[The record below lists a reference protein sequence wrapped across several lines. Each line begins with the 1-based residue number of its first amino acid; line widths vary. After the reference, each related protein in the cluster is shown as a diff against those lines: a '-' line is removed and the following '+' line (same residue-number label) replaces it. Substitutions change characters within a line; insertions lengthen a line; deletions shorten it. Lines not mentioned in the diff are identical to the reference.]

1 MSKHLFFR
9 AKFQGNQNTQFP
21 WDETNKTEDEKL
33 TAWMVS
39 DNGKLK
45 YSNNIQRMQTI
56 TLKIGKKIIQPNTL
70 KTYLIK
76 IEFNQ
81 KNRK

>member
-45 YSNNIQRMQTI
+45 YSNNI
-56 TLKIGKKIIQPNTL
+56 
-70 KTYLIK
+70 
-76 IEFNQ
+76 
-81 KNRK
+81 